1 MKTTICFK
9 LCLVLIALSCL
20 NALSTRLR
28 KDLPITPKA
37 QDLMDHFGT
46 NPGKSLYGPHDRVV
60 NKIARE
66 GVLGPQTPITPISN
80 FNNEIRASQVVA
92 GDLENTSYDAS
103 KIIKPELAVP
113 KFDIKTTVV
122 HEAVVKTPVRLG
134 TQFEEKNMQTMNRVT
149 GQVSKKTVT
158 VEKPII
164 GVMNNVREVETN
176 HQTMVNV
183 LTGQVIDPT
192 KKAELHGLGF

>member
-1 MKTTICFK
+1 MKTTNCFK

-46 NPGKSLYGPHDRVV
+46 NPDKSLYGPHDRVV

-66 GVLGPQTPITPISN
+66 GVLGPQTPISPIYN
-80 FNNEIRASQVVA
+80 FNQEIRASQVVA
-92 GDLENTSYDAS
+92 GDLENTSFDAS

>member
-1 MKTTICFK
+1 MKTTTKICIK
-9 LCLVLIALSCL
+9 LSLLLIALSSFNSL
-20 NALSTRLR
+20 MLR

-46 NPGKSLYGPHDRVV
+46 NPGKSIYGPHDREVR
-60 NKIARE
+60 KIARE
-66 GVLGPQTPITPISN
+66 GVLGPQTPISPIGN
-80 FNNEIRASQVVA
+80 FNQEIRASQVVA
-92 GDLENTSYDAS
+92 GDLDNTSFDAS
-103 KIIKPELAVP
+103 KIVKPELAVP